1 MCLSCQRIA
10 RLWQTL
16 DMSLKER
23 LQSDLTR
30 AIKGRDEIHMATI
43 RMLLS
48 AITNEEV
55 SGKSARVLTD
65 SEVITVLT
73 REAKKRK
80 EAAEAFALGDRADRS
95 TREKAE
101 GAIIAEYLPEQI
113 SGAEL
118 AKLVEESIAEAGAT
132 GPSAMGAVMKI
143 LTPKVAGR
151 AAGGEVAAAV
161 KAALA

>member
-1 MCLSCQRIA
+1 
-10 RLWQTL
+10 
-16 DMSLKER
+16 MSLKEL
-23 LQSDLTR
+23 LQSDLTK

-55 SGKSARVLTD
+55 SGKAVRVLTD
-65 SEVITVLT
+65 AEVITVLT

-80 EAAEAFALGDRADRS
+80 EAADAFALGGRAERS
-95 TREKAE
+95 TRETAE
-101 GAIIAEYLPEQI
+101 GAIIAEYLPEQMN
-113 SGAEL
+113 AADL

-132 GPSAMGAVMKI
+132 GPAAMGAVMKI

-151 AAGGEVAAAV
+151 AAGGVVAAAV
-161 KAALA
+161 KAALV